1 MASCLAPAKPQAS
14 SVCWLQSVLLQSRQ
28 VLRLYKEAN
37 SAKEPAAKGTGRKFT
52 AAPRRRMREVQQLRW
67 AKIKGES
74 PAPAKTAT
82 KAAKPKRG
90 ITAAGR
96 KVLSI
101 AMKKRWAAK
110 KVAA

>member
-1 MASCLAPAKPQAS
+1 M
-14 SVCWLQSVLLQSRQ
+14 
-28 VLRLYKEAN
+28 YKEAN